1 MSNGQNNTVSKRENV
16 NKIKGGFVMQ
26 AGILALAGIIVRI
39 IGLLYKSPLNSIIGD
54 LGAGYYSTAYNM
66 YTIILL
72 ISSYSIPSAIAKVI
86 SQKLAL
92 SQYKNAHRLFM
103 GALIYVVAIGGLAS
117 ILTYVFAPILAKGQA
132 ATVLKVFVPTI
143 FFSGLLGVFRGYF
156 QARKNMVP
164 TSISQILEQI
174 ANAVVS
180 LLAAYLF
187 MEFLAKPDETSQAVF
202 GAMGSALGTGI
213 GVVIGL
219 VFMLGI
225 YLKNRKGFKEDIIND
240 TTKEIDS
247 YRTVFK
253 TILCIVTPFL
263 LSTFIYNCSTV
274 INMTIYQNVMMNV
287 KGLSETITITLYGI
301 FAYKA
306 VTVANIPIA
315 LSSAMSSAMIPSVA
329 SSFIKGETDKTKKQV
344 DKALNVTMLIS
355 IPASLGLL
363 VLAKPV
369 MKLLFNQPESL
380 DMASWLLM
388 AISMTVIFYSL
399 STVTN
404 AVLQGIGKVNIPV
417 IHAAVSLVLQVI
429 VLVVLLMFTD
439 LNLFALA
446 IAMNVYSL
454 SMCVLNQIAVRKHLG
469 YRLPIKKAIFK
480 PLLASVL
487 MALVAAGVYYGVHYL
502 VKSNVIAL
510 AVAVILAVVVYF
522 VLVIKCKVITEN
534 ELQNFP
540 KGNLIKKVAKKLH
553 LL

>member
-1 MSNGQNNTVSKRENV
+1 MSDRQNATVSKRGSV

-54 LGAGYYSTAYNM
+54 LGAGYYSTAYNV

-92 SQYKNAHRLFM
+92 SQYKNAQKLFN
-103 GALIYVVAIGGLAS
+103 GALIYVAVVGGLAS
-117 ILTYVFAPILAKGQA
+117 ILTYIFAPVLAKGQA

-143 FFSGLLGVFRGYF
+143 FFSGLLGVLRGYF

-187 MEFLAKPDETSQAVF
+187 MEFLAKSDETSQAVF

-213 GVVIGL
+213 GVLIGL

-225 YLKNRKGFKEDIIND
+225 YLKNRKKFKADIVTD
-240 TTKEIDS
+240 TTEAVDS
-247 YRTVFK
+247 YKTVFK
-253 TILCIVTPFL
+253 TIFCVVTPFL

-274 INMTIYQNVMMNV
+274 INMTIYQSIMMNV
-287 KGLSETITITLYGI
+287 KHLTETVTITTYGI

-315 LSSAMSSAMIPSVA
+315 MSSAMSSAMLPNVA
-329 SSFIKGETDKTKKQV
+329 ASYIKGELDSTRKQV
-344 DKALNVTMLIS
+344 DKALNVTMLIT
-355 IPASLGLL
+355 IPSAVGLL
-363 VLAKPV
+363 ILSKPV
-369 MKLLFNQPESL
+369 MQLLFNQPESL
-380 DMASWLLM
+380 DLASQLLA
-388 AISMTVIFYSL
+388 AIAITVVFYSL

-404 AVLQGIGKVNIPV
+404 AVLQGIGKVNAPV
-417 IHAAVSLVLQVI
+417 IHAAISVGIQVI
-429 VLVVLLMFTD
+429 VLVILLMFTELD
-439 LNLFALA
+439 LFALA
-446 IAMNVYSL
+446 IAMIVYSL
-454 SMCVLNQIAVRKHLG
+454 AMCVLNQIAVKKHLE
-469 YRLPIKKAIFK
+469 YKINFKKAF
-480 PLLASVL
+480 L
-487 MALVAAGVYYGVHYL
+487 MPFIAALVMGVVAWGVYYGMHYF
-502 VKSNVIAL
+502 VKSNVISL
-510 AVAVILAVVVYF
+510 AVAVVLAVIVYF
-522 VLVIKCKVITEN
+522 ALVIKCKIIAEE
-534 ELQNFP
+534 ELSNFP

>member
-1 MSNGQNNTVSKRENV
+1 MSDRQKETVSKRGSV

-54 LGAGYYSTAYNM
+54 LGAGYYSTAYNV

-92 SQYKNAHRLFM
+92 YQYKNAQKLFY
-103 GALIYVVAIGGLAS
+103 GAIIYVVVVGGLAS
-117 ILTYVFAPILAKGQA
+117 ILTYILAPVLAKGQA

-143 FFSGLLGVFRGYF
+143 FFSGLLGVLRGYF

-180 LLAAYLF
+180 ILAAFLF
-187 MEFLAKPDETSQAVF
+187 MEFLAAADETSQAVY

-213 GVVIGL
+213 GVLIGL
-219 VFMLGI
+219 IFVFGI
-225 YLKNRKGFKEDIIND
+225 YLKNRKQFKADVAND
-240 TTKEIDS
+240 TTDSVDS
-247 YRTVFK
+247 YKTVFK
-253 TILCIVTPFL
+253 TIFCVVTPFL

-287 KGLSETITITLYGI
+287 KGVSETVTITMYGI

-315 LSSAMSSAMIPSVA
+315 MSSAMSSAMLPNVA
-329 SSFIKGETDKTKKQV
+329 SSFVKGEIDKTKKQV
-344 DKALNVTMLIS
+344 DKALNVTMLIA
-355 IPASLGLL
+355 IPATLGLL

-369 MKLLFNQPESL
+369 MQLLFNQPESL
-380 DMASWLLM
+380 ELASKLLA
-388 AISMTVIFYSL
+388 AIAITVVFYCV

-404 AVLQGIGKVNIPV
+404 AVLQGIGKVNAPV
-417 IHAAVSLVLQVI
+417 IHAAISLVIQVV
-429 VLVVLLMFTD
+429 VLVVLLLFTELD
-439 LNLFALA
+439 LFALA
-446 IAMNVYSL
+446 IAMIVYSL
-454 SMCVLNQIAVRKHLG
+454 SMCILNQMAVRKHLN
-469 YRLPIKKAIFK
+469 YKMNMKKTFVMPFIAAFIMG
-480 PLLASVL
+480 V
-487 MALVAAGVYYGVHYL
+487 VAGGVYYGIYYL
-502 VKSNVIAL
+502 VKSNLISL
-510 AVAVILAVVVYF
+510 AVTVILAVLVYF
-522 VLVIKCKVITEN
+522 VLVIKLKVITEA
-534 ELQNFP
+534 ELTSFP
-540 KGNLIKKVAKKLH
+540 KGNLIKKVARKLH

>member
-287 KGLSETITITLYGI
+287 KGLSETVTITLYGI

-469 YRLPIKKAIFK
+469 YRLPIKKAILK
-480 PLLASVL
+480 PLLASGL